1 MEDIRERKRI
11 LQMRDLQRQH
21 EKDAEKL
28 IKEGEKRS
36 DQEDKRIRAIEANQ
50 KIKELTARDVY
61 TRKCL
66 GSFFFIPKVTINTF
80 YFSHG
85 ET

>member
-66 GSFFFIPKVTINTF
+66 GSFFYYPKGHHQHF
-80 YFSHG
+80 LF
-85 ET
+85 